1 MEPNSILILLVLSV
15 AIGAEWIEIPQQNS
29 EITRQHDLALD
40 HSTILRNIYSKKDL
54 NNLKYEDLKDMI
66 GSGFENEFGKF
77 LEDHHR
83 IDTNNFDIL
92 AFDGSEFES
101 VGNETIMNE
110 SAFSVDKLSA
120 PGLTTTKPNQ
130 DKSQQNT
137 KPTGNNQGKHAN
149 ETINFK
155 LEKHKLVDN
164 VRRLDANQMDGIV
177 PTKNI
182 DDKLFMADEQ
192 DERPKNINKT
202 KSEVN
207 GLNQTTKKKKKIVF
221 RLLKVQPSNP
231 LTFSGILE
239 FLKGIQKSF
248 ITDAA
253 GGIKNKIKSLE
264 NFKDQLMDNISI
276 KFNLLANKIKFQ
288 SNVIIIFRVSLRR
301 AMAIKSRTLQTWYFR

>member
-1 MEPNSILILLVLSV
+1 MEPNSILTLLVLSV
-15 AIGAEWIEIPQQNS
+15 VIGAEWIEIPQQNS

-54 NNLKYEDLKDMI
+54 NNLKYEDLKEMI

-77 LEDHHR
+77 LEDHR

-92 AFDGSEFES
+92 AFDGSKFDS
-101 VGNETIMNE
+101 AGNETNINE
-110 SAFSVDKLSA
+110 SVFSIDKLSA
-120 PGLTTTKPNQ
+120 LESTTSKPNQ

-137 KPTGNNQGKHAN
+137 KQTGNKQEKYAN

-155 LEKHKLVDN
+155 LEKQQLVDN
-164 VRRLDANQMDGIV
+164 VRRLDANHMDGIV
-177 PTKNI
+177 PTHNI
-182 DDKLFMADEQ
+182 DDKLFIADEE
-192 DERPKNINKT
+192 DERPTNINKT

-207 GLNQTTKKKKKIVF
+207 DLNQITKKKKKIVF

-264 NFKDQLMDNISI
+264 NFKDQLMTNISI
-276 KFNLLANKIKFQ
+276 KFILLAKKNQI
-288 SNVIIIFRVSLRR
+288 SIER
-301 AMAIKSRTLQTWYFR
+301 Y